1 MFLLRF
7 LSSFFT
13 ALISDKK
20 NEKKD
25 KKKLNTDTYD
35 ISGFQRGDLLEVP
48 RTLFTHFGIYLGNNR
63 VAHLIPD
70 ILPVI
75 SADDGAISKMVTN
88 NRLILGVIAKK
99 ASVRVD
105 SVEDFAYGAE
115 ILVNSMD
122 RVCSRPP
129 LHGEEVAR
137 RAEKLMGFM
146 DYSLLWFNCEHYV
159 MFCRYGAS
167 MSFQTYQVKMSGG
180 QSVSTE
186 AALLELMK
194 NTGYDMIQENGQRR
208 YGGPPPGWEGPPPP
222 RGCEVFVGKIPR
234 DIYEDKLVPL
244 FEVAGRIYE
253 FRLMMEFSGENRGY
267 GFVMYT
273 TREAAQRAISLFN
286 NYEIR
291 PGKFIGVCVSLNN
304 CRLFIGSIPKEMTK
318 EEIQEEMMN
327 VTDGVVDVI
336 VYPSAID
343 KTKNRGFAFVEYE
356 SHKAAA
362 LARRNL
368 VPGTFQLCGQTVKV
382 NWAKPEKDVDEETM
396 EHVRVLY
403 VRNLMLHTTEETLRL
418 EFSHLKPGSVER
430 VKKLTDYAFIHFH
443 CREDALAAQQSMDGK
458 LIDGSPIEV
467 TLAKPASK
475 DTAQRY
481 RSRFG
486 HNETAPML
494 YSHSN
499 FLIQS
504 KEDSGIIKGSGVLND
519 ISTRPLSSSSHASSS
534 YSVGLKQC
542 VYPGSNLVPISL
554 QSLKPS
560 QLGSAV
566 ALLEY
571 YCQRNGWSL
580 PEYYLYTITITPPT
594 YSTTEEV
601 TPLICKVV
609 ISSRQSSFMSSKFC
623 TVLDEAKELA
633 AHTALLNLGVV
644 CGV

>member
-1 MFLLRF
+1 MSKLFVCID
-7 LSSFFT
+7 SSFT
-13 ALISDKK
+13 
-20 NEKKD
+20 
-25 KKKLNTDTYD
+25 
-35 ISGFQRGDLLEVP
+35 
-48 RTLFTHFGIYLGNNR
+48 
-63 VAHLIPD
+63 
-70 ILPVI
+70 
-75 SADDGAISKMVTN
+75 
-88 NRLILGVIAKK
+88 
-99 ASVRVD
+99 
-105 SVEDFAYGAE
+105 
-115 ILVNSMD
+115 
-122 RVCSRPP
+122 
-129 LHGEEVAR
+129 
-137 RAEKLMGFM
+137 
-146 DYSLLWFNCEHYV
+146 SL
-159 MFCRYGAS
+159 
-167 MSFQTYQVKMSGG
+167 
-180 QSVSTE
+180 
-186 AALLELMK
+186 
-194 NTGYDMIQENGQRR
+194 
-208 YGGPPPGWEGPPPP
+208 
-222 RGCEVFVGKIPR
+222 
-234 DIYEDKLVPL
+234 
-244 FEVAGRIYE
+244 
-253 FRLMMEFSGENRGY
+253 
-267 GFVMYT
+267 
-273 TREAAQRAISLFN
+273 
-286 NYEIR
+286 
-291 PGKFIGVCVSLNN
+291 
-304 CRLFIGSIPKEMTK
+304 
-318 EEIQEEMMN
+318 
-327 VTDGVVDVI
+327 
-336 VYPSAID
+336 
-343 KTKNRGFAFVEYE
+343 
-356 SHKAAA
+356 
-362 LARRNL
+362 
-368 VPGTFQLCGQTVKV
+368 GTFQLCGQTVKV

-403 VRNLMLHTTEETLRL
+403 VRNLMLHTTEEMLRL
-418 EFSHLKPGSVER
+418 EFSRLKPGSVER

-504 KEDSGIIKGSGVLND
+504 KDDSGIIKGSGALND
-519 ISTRPLSSSSHASSS
+519 FSTRPLSSSSHASSS

-633 AHTALLNLGVV
+633 AHTALLNLGEFVHFPSLTHYEI
-644 CGV
+644 